1 MINLALTMRTAN
13 NPLNG
18 ISQSDGE
25 TNVEHNQTSGCNEYI
40 VYVRQ
45 HCYMVG
51 GASNT
56 SMSVGQVNDNAIIG
70 ACESILT
77 TSSCASWCFRLW
89 FDALVG
95 ICPALCVLFAG
106 FQSAVRKYEV
116 LWLNWRLWFDYY
128 ELDEWDI
135 LSVNEKYVLKHL
147 MCKRWRVIS
156 RHYPF
161 MRSCFAEKWLNR
173 VFCSVNQICMNE
185 WGHLIYL
192 HPIWGE
198 IL

>member
-1 MINLALTMRTAN
+1 MLSTTKPVAAMSTLFT
-13 NPLNG
+13 
-18 ISQSDGE
+18 SD
-25 TNVEHNQTSGCNEYI
+25 NI
-40 VYVRQ
+40 VIWW
-45 HCYMVG
+45 G

>member
-13 NPLNG
+13 NPLHAFHKVMVKPML
-18 ISQSDGE
+18 STTKPLAAMSTLFTSD
-25 TNVEHNQTSGCNEYI
+25 NI
-40 VYVRQ
+40 VIWW
-45 HCYMVG
+45 G

-135 LSVNEKYVLKHL
+135 LSVNEKYILKHL

-156 RHYPF
+156 RHYPS

>member
-13 NPLNG
+13 NPLNAFHKVMVKPML
-18 ISQSDGE
+18 STTKPVAAMSTLFTSD
-25 TNVEHNQTSGCNEYI
+25 NI
-40 VYVRQ
+40 VIWW
-45 HCYMVG
+45 G